1 MCYNA
6 GWMRIGIL
14 SDTHDDADA
23 AAQAVRMLRQAGAEG
38 LIHCGDVGRPAILD
52 ELAGLPAAFVW
63 GNTDFDRQ
71 ALQRQAQHLGI
82 QCFGAWGE
90 LDWGGNR
97 IAVLHGDDG
106 RLLRRLLEGQ
116 EYDYVFQ
123 GHTHQRM
130 DQRLGRTRW
139 INPGALHRATPRSA
153 ALLDIGPDR
162 LEFLTVMPIV
172 RGDLH
177 ERGG

>member
-1 MCYNA
+1 MK
-6 GWMRIGIL
+6 IGIL

-63 GNTDFDRQ
+63 GNTDFDRP
-71 ALQRQAQHLGI
+71 ALQRRAQPLGI

-90 LDWGGNR
+90 LAWGGRR

-106 RLLRRLLEGQ
+106 RMLRRLLEGQ

-130 DQRLGRTRW
+130 DQSHGRTRW
-139 INPGALHRATPRSA
+139 INPGALHRAAVKTV
-153 ALLDIGPDR
+153 ALLDTQTDR
-162 LEFLTVMPIV
+162 LEFLTVTPEL
-172 RGDLH
+172 RSKSH
-177 ERGG
+177 SSGG